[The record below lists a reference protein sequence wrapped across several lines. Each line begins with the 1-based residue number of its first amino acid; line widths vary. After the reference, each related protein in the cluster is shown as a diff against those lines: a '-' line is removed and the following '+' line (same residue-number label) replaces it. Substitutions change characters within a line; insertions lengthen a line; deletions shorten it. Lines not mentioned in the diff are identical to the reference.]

1 MFIRD
6 VTADPKLSASLCGKK
21 ADCSDGQLVLGSMS
35 PVCLQLTLCHLSPP
49 VTFWLSS
56 LVESPT
62 ASTDCWRA
70 RRNLLCH
77 NTLLVLYE
85 RHEMELATVLSLGPG
100 SQAVFLMGLNTLNVF
115 DPKATDRNYELWYF
129 QPSNIGKQNLRK
141 IQIYSPARV
150 CSAPG
155 WPCSFKAGGTGVW

>member
-1 MFIRD
+1 
-6 VTADPKLSASLCGKK
+6 
-21 ADCSDGQLVLGSMS
+21 
-35 PVCLQLTLCHLSPP
+35 
-49 VTFWLSS
+49 
-56 LVESPT
+56 
-62 ASTDCWRA
+62 
-70 RRNLLCH
+70 
-77 NTLLVLYE
+77 
-85 RHEMELATVLSLGPG
+85 MELATVLSLGPG

-155 WPCSFKAGGTGVW
+155 